1 MKSLLIFVFILL
13 LVNFCFAQE
22 KIELCYQI
30 NNDTLI
36 VGYHSEIDIGA
47 ISLWFFHTGYQ
58 IDTVIFLEPAQNM
71 DYSDYRDSLG
81 MLRILVWSLG
91 AEIIPKG
98 TDYLLLVYLSGEG
111 TILLDTAEVSDNLGQ
126 ILTYEEVDCSELW
139 VDCPELEEKENLS
152 LPENFTLF
160 QNYPNPFNLYTNM
173 LYKLK
178 GEFFV
183 KLEIY
188 DLLGRKVKTVISE
201 KQTPGFKSLVW
212 DGKDEDKNLLPSG
225 VYFYRLKVG
234 DQEKTKKMVLLK

>member
-1 MKSLLIFVFILL
+1 MKSLLVLVFILL

-30 NNDTLI
+30 NTDTLI
-36 VGYHSEIDIGA
+36 VGYHSEVDIGA
-47 ISLWFFHTGYQ
+47 ISLWFSNNGYQ
-58 IDTVIFLEPAQNM
+58 IDSIKLLEPAQNM
-71 DYSDYRDSLG
+71 TLNYGEPSG
-81 MLRILVWSLG
+81 MLYILIWSQAL
-91 AEIIPKG
+91 EIIPKG
-98 TDYLLLVYLSGEG
+98 TGYLLLIYLSGEG
-111 TILLDTAEVSDNLGQ
+111 TIFLDTAEVSDNLGQ
-126 ILTYEEVDCSELW
+126 ILTYEEVDCSELGQ
-139 VDCPELEEKENLS
+139 VDCPESEEKENLS

-178 GEFFV
+178 GESFV

-188 DLLGRKVKTVISE
+188 DIRGKKVKTLLSE
-201 KQTPGFKSLVW
+201 KQTPGFKSFIW
-212 DGKDEDKNLLPSG
+212 NGKDDDENPLPSG

>member
-1 MKSLLIFVFILL
+1 MKSLLVFLFILL

-22 KIELCYQI
+22 KIEICYQI
-30 NNDTLI
+30 DFNTLI
-36 VGYHSEIDIGA
+36 VGYWSEVDIGA
-47 ISLWFFHTGYQ
+47 ISLWFSHTGYQ
-58 IDTVIFLEPAQNM
+58 INSVELLEPAQNM
-71 DYSDYRDSLG
+71 KLDYGDSLG

-98 TDYLLLVYLSGEG
+98 TDYLLSIYLSGEG
-111 TILLDTAEVSDNLGQ
+111 TILLDTADVSDDLGQ
-126 ILTYEEVDCSELW
+126 VLTVEVVDCSELGQ
-139 VDCPELEEKENLS
+139 KENLS
-152 LPENFTLF
+152 LPENFILF

-188 DLLGRKVKTVISE
+188 DIRGKKVKTLLSE
-201 KQTPGFKSLVW
+201 KQTPGFKSFIW
-212 DGKDEDKNLLPSG
+212 NGKDEDENPLPSG

>member
-1 MKSLLIFVFILL
+1 MKSLLVFLFILL

-22 KIELCYQI
+22 KIEICYQI
-30 NNDTLI
+30 NTDTLI
-36 VGYHSEIDIGA
+36 IGYWSEVDIGA
-47 ISLWFFHTGYQ
+47 ISLWFFHPGYQ
-58 IDTVIFLEPAQNM
+58 IDSIKLLEPAQNM
-71 DYSDYRDSLG
+71 KLDYGDSLG
-81 MLRILVWSLG
+81 MLRILIWSTAG
-91 AEIIPKG
+91 EIIPKG

-111 TILLDTAEVSDNLGQ
+111 TIFLDTVHICDDLAQ
-126 ILTYEEVDCSELW
+126 PLTVELVDCSELGQ
-139 VDCPELEEKENLS
+139 KENLS
-152 LPENFTLF
+152 LPENFILF

-188 DLLGRKVKTVISE
+188 DIRGKKVKTLLSE
-201 KQTPGFKSLVW
+201 KQTPGFKSFIW
-212 DGKDEDKNLLPSG
+212 NGKDEDENPLPSG